1 MVVVVVSKCE
11 FSVRLWPK
19 PRPWHVDLGPS
30 WSIWCYD
37 VTQTNTTC
45 HNPECHHPDEHTA
58 DRLYPRLDLTE
69 TWRNP
74 GLTEHRQNI
83 TQTVFL
89 LKVPFLLWT
98 LSNCM
103 QCKISANKLGLS
115 LAKLSYHLGFGCT
128 MIKINEWWI
137 LTRLTAT
144 NHFIP
149 MRMST
154 YNEQTVWV
162 KSNLWFIK
170 SGLSLVWDE
179 DSQSCSFCGVLQG
192 FLVRNW
198 LWWPQRANQICMK
211 HSHRPTS

>member
-1 MVVVVVSKCE
+1 MSE
-11 FSVRLWPK
+11 FEFETFLFLFSDPK
-19 PRPWHVDLGPS
+19 FSCFLIMTPPL
-30 WSIWCYD
+30 
-37 VTQTNTTC
+37 
-45 HNPECHHPDEHTA
+45 
-58 DRLYPRLDLTE
+58 
-69 TWRNP
+69 
-74 GLTEHRQNI
+74 

-179 DSQSCSFCGVLQG
+179 DSQGCSFCGVLQG

-198 LWWPQRANQICMK
+198 LWWLQRANQICMK
-211 HSHRPTS
+211 HVKNDSFV